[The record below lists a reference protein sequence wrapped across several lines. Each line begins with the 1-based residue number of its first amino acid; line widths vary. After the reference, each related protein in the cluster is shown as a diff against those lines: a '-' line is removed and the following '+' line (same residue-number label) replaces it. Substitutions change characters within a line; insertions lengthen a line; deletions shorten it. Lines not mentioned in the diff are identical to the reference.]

1 LSFTYFGQHT
11 DFSLG
16 FNRIPRVN
24 ENLSFDFIKP
34 KLGSYMFY
42 VTEVDHMIKN
52 NGHEIDIYLSDGWSN
67 NYLKLLKEKAYLHN
81 QISSMEYFTSEI
93 DSELEQKLLRM
104 NKSL

>member
-1 LSFTYFGQHT
+1 
-11 DFSLG
+11 
-16 FNRIPRVN
+16 
-24 ENLSFDFIKP
+24 
-34 KLGSYMFY
+34 MFY